1 MGRAIDMEN
10 QLESH
15 DIKIKKL
22 EKLISEL
29 EKTINVILDAVP
41 SKKTKQNEDKKD
53 AEEKDNN
60 ETNGTSGKQF
70 NTGRKSS
77 KK

>member
-41 SKKTKQNEDKKD
+41 SKKTKQNE
-53 AEEKDNN
+53 
-60 ETNGTSGKQF
+60 
-70 NTGRKSS
+70 
-77 KK
+77 